1 MCSSAV
7 KLDLEP
13 TRRVGEELRARVHKC
28 TGIIARGA
36 PVEGC
41 LVVGDVAYGCGF
53 ANVSIRHEG
62 ADALVAFDL

>member
-41 LVVGDVAYGCGF
+41 LVVGDVAYGGGF